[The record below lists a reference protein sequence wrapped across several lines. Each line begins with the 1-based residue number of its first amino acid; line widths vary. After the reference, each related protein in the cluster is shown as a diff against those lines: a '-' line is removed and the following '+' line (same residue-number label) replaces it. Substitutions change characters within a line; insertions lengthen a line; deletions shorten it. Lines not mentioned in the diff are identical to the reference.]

1 MIFRIRQNKT
11 QK

>member
-1 MIFRIRQNKT
+1 MTFRIRQNKT